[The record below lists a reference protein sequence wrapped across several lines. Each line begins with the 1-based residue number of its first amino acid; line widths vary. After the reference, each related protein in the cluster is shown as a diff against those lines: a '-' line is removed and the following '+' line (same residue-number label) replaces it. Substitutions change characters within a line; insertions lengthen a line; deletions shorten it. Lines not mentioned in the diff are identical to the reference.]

1 MKKYLLLLAACC
13 LTSAIQQI
21 HAQVEKNVLYKVA
34 IGDFSYTPKEDKE
47 EKTVRAIIRGLA
59 KQAVSGKT
67 TTQQPDYA
75 NDVQASIVK
84 GFGNV
89 VRFRAIEGDFYQEE
103 IGEDEPAFYVDGNIA
118 NISTT
123 TRTNKAK
130 DKQAEQQ
137 YSTLISVT
145 INLKDVHTEEMV
157 DSRMFSIREGDCGWM
172 SSAEQSISSSLSSLA
187 IHIAEYYNNM
197 FPLSASIIERGE
209 IKKKKQKTVYI
220 DLGSKFEAYKG
231 QQFDIFSL
239 KTIAGKEA
247 RIEIGRLKI
256 DEVLGEDISLCK
268 VTRGEEEVKE
278 ALDGG
283 ATLIVITRD

>member
-1 MKKYLLLLAACC
+1 
-13 LTSAIQQI
+13 
-21 HAQVEKNVLYKVA
+21 
-34 IGDFSYTPKEDKE
+34 
-47 EKTVRAIIRGLA
+47 
-59 KQAVSGKT
+59 
-67 TTQQPDYA
+67 
-75 NDVQASIVK
+75 
-84 GFGNV
+84 
-89 VRFRAIEGDFYQEE
+89 
-103 IGEDEPAFYVDGNIA
+103 
-118 NISTT
+118 
-123 TRTNKAK
+123 
-130 DKQAEQQ
+130 
-137 YSTLISVT
+137 
-145 INLKDVHTEEMV
+145 
-157 DSRMFSIREGDCGWM
+157 
-172 SSAEQSISSSLSSLA
+172 
-187 IHIAEYYNNM
+187 M